1 MLFGKKNRQET
12 KAAPGNENSLYP
24 VLHVMDTLKDYHK
37 EVVQK
42 EVDSL
47 RELDEIGRSFGKVV
61 REAEDFQGKLLDFG
75 QNFSSIEAVSGEF
88 ITVKD
93 TISQSVARAQGG
105 VEELKNSS
113 RQVADYFS
121 EMEQTFED
129 LKKAVE
135 KIKQC
140 TDKIV
145 SIADQTNI
153 LAINASIEAARAGE
167 QGKGFAVVAVE
178 VKKLADEIKNLTK
191 EVDSGIQ
198 EVEQGTDQL
207 NGSIATSQSALGESL
222 NKVQETY
229 DMFDEI
235 TQSAEGAATVHTEI
249 SGTIGQSE
257 SALQVLC
264 GFFDQ
269 IKAQYQEVVSHINRA
284 GRLGTTKST
293 MFEDIENMLSQIPP
307 LIKEFTS
314 RMKGR

>member
-129 LKKAVE
+129 LQKAVE

-207 NGSIATSQSALGESL
+207 SGSIATSQSALGESL